1 MDERLRHT
9 EAVLGAALRVREA
22 AQCAVDGT
30 GSAGS
35 VLAAL
40 SEAIPHD
47 HASLAWWD
55 PHRRRHVMLATNYPD
70 AMTPH
75 IETRLHEDALF
86 APTRRPGGGM
96 WLGDVPQELRPLS
109 STIRDFI
116 DPGGFEDGVTDC
128 LFAQDGRYVGVL
140 LMSMARQL
148 LPSPI
153 GRRVLAL
160 LDDCLAAAVDSLP
173 PEGVTDTQDRPAPD
187 TCVVVFPASSWA
199 APIPVSGDVPAEF
212 ADARGPLAAAVRN
225 AAASRALPTTI
236 LMAYGG
242 RLLEL
247 RLSRRGVDTVVACRP
262 VHHPGRLSLR
272 ELQVLAEVTVG
283 ATNREIAENLHV
295 SVRTVAAHIEH
306 ILTKLDVPNRAAAAG
321 RAATW
326 GLEPA
331 RPASPMNGMGAR
343 RLCVPQPDPC
353 RIPRD
358 HRVGAGTLR
367 SVDDRPPTI
376 ASAGS
381 GGYFRFHRRRL
392 IPGVPH
398 GRRVRPQGVDQLPT
412 PGTGAG
418 HGAASLGDIEVEC
431 AVGQ

>member
-1 MDERLRHT
+1 
-9 EAVLGAALRVREA
+9 
-22 AQCAVDGT
+22 
-30 GSAGS
+30 
-35 VLAAL
+35 
-40 SEAIPHD
+40 
-47 HASLAWWD
+47 
-55 PHRRRHVMLATNYPD
+55 
-70 AMTPH
+70 
-75 IETRLHEDALF
+75 
-86 APTRRPGGGM
+86 
-96 WLGDVPQELRPLS
+96 
-109 STIRDFI
+109 
-116 DPGGFEDGVTDC
+116 
-128 LFAQDGRYVGVL
+128 
-140 LMSMARQL
+140 
-148 LPSPI
+148 
-153 GRRVLAL
+153 
-160 LDDCLAAAVDSLP
+160 
-173 PEGVTDTQDRPAPD
+173 
-187 TCVVVFPASSWA
+187 
-199 APIPVSGDVPAEF
+199 
-212 ADARGPLAAAVRN
+212 
-225 AAASRALPTTI
+225 
-236 LMAYGG
+236 MAYG
-242 RLLEL
+242 RQLLEL
-247 RLSRRGVDTVVACRP
+247 RLSRRGVETVVACRP

-381 GGYFRFHRRRL
+381 GGYVRFHRRHL

-398 GRRVRPQGVDQLPT
+398 GRRVRPKGVDQLPT

-418 HGAASLGDIEVEC
+418 RGAASLGDVEVEC